1 MRYAKAK
8 GIQLSILT
16 LVHAMKTQHE
26 SHNSEG
32 ARRSDCVCTVCMYVC
47 FKRYD
52 MSAGSYL
59 EKEKCQKGITHCDPP
74 VVPNNG

>member
-16 LVHAMKTQHE
+16 LVHAMKTQHD
-26 SHNSEG
+26 SHNSECV
-32 ARRSDCVCTVCMYVC
+32 RLSDCVCTVCMC
-47 FKRYD
+47 ALKQYD

-59 EKEKCQKGITHCDPP
+59 EKKS
-74 VVPNNG
+74 V